1 MLYSY
6 VYDCEHWVKEYLLIY
21 VVSAHSLLRVCLLY
35 LCACVLLCMNMN
47 VVCFCAGLVS
57 SVCVCLCV
65 WGHICASFCC
75 ERLGVTTLLP
85 LLGDLPHR
93 GLAWA
98 EAEARVLAGE

>member
-57 SVCVCLCV
+57 SVCVCLCM
-65 WGHICASFCC
+65 WGGGTHLREF
-75 ERLGVTTLLP
+75 LL
-85 LLGDLPHR
+85 
-93 GLAWA
+93 
-98 EAEARVLAGE
+98 